1 MTEQPTPQTVGA
13 NQIDLVLVAGAR
25 PNFVKLAPLHHALEP
40 YAALRKTIVH
50 TGQHYDEAMSEV
62 FFRELGIPSPD
73 INLEVGPGTH
83 AEQTAGVMV
92 GFERVVLRLRPRC
105 VVLFGD
111 VNSTVACALVA
122 AKVGVPV
129 AHVEA
134 GLRSNDWSMPEEVN
148 RVVTDRLSSRL
159 YAPSRDACENLARE
173 GISPDRVRLVGNI
186 MVDTLLA
193 QLPSVDRVQTLR
205 EFGLEPQRFILVT
218 LHRPSN
224 VDDATMLTK
233 ICEVLRLVSEGEPVL
248 FPAHP
253 RSLRRLRELQL
264 EGSLGATR
272 VVPPLPYRS
281 FLALMASARAV
292 VTDSGGVQEE
302 TTALGVP
309 CLTLRAN
316 TERPVTITEGTNQL
330 VEAEPESFR
339 RALDACNGRRHRVP
353 ELWDGQTGQRIA
365 ADLQAFLGDLGTQ
378 SGRKK

>member
-1 MTEQPTPQTVGA
+1 MTEPAIPQGLSA
-13 NQIDLVLVAGAR
+13 DPIDLVLVAGAR
-25 PNFVKLAPLHHALEP
+25 PNFVKLAPLHHALE
-40 YAALRKTIVH
+40 AHSTLRKIIVH
-50 TGQHYDEAMSEV
+50 TGQHYDDAMSDV
-62 FFRELGIPSPD
+62 FFRELRIPSPN

-92 GFERVVLRLRPRC
+92 GFERVVQRLRPRC
-105 VVLFGD
+105 IVLFGD

-122 AKVGVPV
+122 AKLGVPV

-159 YAPSRDACENLARE
+159 YAPSKDACENLAHE
-173 GISPDRVRLVGNI
+173 GISLDRIRLVGNI

-193 QLPSVDRVQTLR
+193 QLPSVDQAQTLR
-205 EFGLEPQRFILVT
+205 EFGLEQHRFILVT

-224 VDDATMLTK
+224 VDDESMLKK
-233 ICEVLRLVSEGEPVL
+233 ICEVLRLASQQEPVL

-253 RSLRRLRELQL
+253 RSLRRLRDLQL

-272 VVPPLPYRS
+272 IVPPLPYRA
-281 FLALMASARAV
+281 FLGLMASARAV

-309 CLTLRAN
+309 CLTLRPN
-316 TERPVTITEGTNQL
+316 TERPITITEGTNQL
-330 VEAEPESFR
+330 VKAEPSSFR
-339 RALDACNGRRHRVP
+339 RALETANGRRHRVP
-353 ELWDGQTGQRIA
+353 ELWDGRT
-365 ADLQAFLGDLGTQ
+365 
-378 SGRKK
+378 